1 MGLIFSMPPLK
12 AGWDSVEK
20 TDPELWARILARVK
34 REPGPWAAWK
44 AAKAIRMYKK
54 AGGGYR

>member
-1 MGLIFSMPPLK
+1 MPPLK